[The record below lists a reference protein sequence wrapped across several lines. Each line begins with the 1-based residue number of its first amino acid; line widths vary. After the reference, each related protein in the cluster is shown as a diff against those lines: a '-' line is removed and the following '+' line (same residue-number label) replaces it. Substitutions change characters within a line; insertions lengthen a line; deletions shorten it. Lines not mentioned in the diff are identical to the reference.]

1 MAPASHPALGL
12 GHPGAQLPA
21 QNPSPSSWQE
31 LLGGGGSVTFA
42 GVVRGALSPSGDRDT
57 QGHSGASPGG
67 SEGTWGCQGR
77 AGQRHGHSTVK
88 ERGEGKVKRRE
99 RRRKERRKGRK
110 YKEKRLKKTKRQ
122 KKRGEKQRQKRGR
135 QSKSQKGKIKE
146 GRGRERGSEG
156 ELSEEGPVKKAVL
169 RYLLRQGPL
178 RGCFCTFPSGSAGR
192 EAAPSLKIPT
202 GSR

>member
-1 MAPASHPALGL
+1 M
-12 GHPGAQLPA
+12 
-21 QNPSPSSWQE
+21 
-31 LLGGGGSVTFA
+31 
-42 GVVRGALSPSGDRDT
+42 
-57 QGHSGASPGG
+57 
-67 SEGTWGCQGR
+67 
-77 AGQRHGHSTVK
+77 
-88 ERGEGKVKRRE
+88 KRRE

-178 RGCFCTFPSGSAGR
+178 RGCFCTFPSGSTGR

-202 GSR
+202 GSRRCSAPLGTKLCLWRFVPAKAITSLEGKLPLLHT

>member
-12 GHPGAQLPA
+12 GHPGAQLPP

-31 LLGGGGSVTFA
+31 LLGGRGSVTFA
-42 GVVRGALSPSGDRDT
+42 GVVREALSPSGDRDT

-88 ERGEGKVKRRE
+88 GRGEGKVKRRE

-122 KKRGEKQRQKRGR
+122 KKGGETTTKKRQKKKR
-135 QSKSQKGKIKE
+135 QTK
-146 GRGRERGSEG
+146 
-156 ELSEEGPVKKAVL
+156 
-169 RYLLRQGPL
+169 
-178 RGCFCTFPSGSAGR
+178 
-192 EAAPSLKIPT
+192 
-202 GSR
+202 